1 MTFKSLMIRGATLIA
16 ASSLLI
22 AGTAG
27 AASAANRMVRVEN
40 QTEHRLV
47 RLYAAGHAYPGG
59 YTDWLG
65 RYVVDP
71 NEYLDVNFDDGS
83 HDCVMAV
90 VAVFSDGDQVTNEHF
105 NVCTESRL
113 VFTGN

>member
-1 MTFKSLMIRGATLIA
+1 MIRGATLIA

-47 RLYAAGHAYPGG
+47 RLYAAGHVYSGG
-59 YTDWLG
+59 HYVDWLG
-65 RYVVDP
+65 RNVVDP

-83 HDCVMAV
+83 GDCVMAV
-90 VAVFSDGDQVTNEHF
+90 VGVFSDGDEVTNEHF
-105 NVCTESRL
+105 NVCAESRL